1 MKAYEKMS
9 RAEIER
15 IVIQG
20 GDKKVKLNRAVA
32 DYLNKLPL
40 SRRAWNIISS
50 TDYNCFAEIF
60 GGLFFA
66 TEVEAMCA
74 AISMI

>member
-1 MKAYEKMS
+1 MKEYERMS
-9 RAEIER
+9 KAEIER
-15 IVIQG
+15 IVMQG

-50 TDYNCFAEIF
+50 TDYNCLAELF
-60 GGLFFA
+60 GGLFFT
-66 TEVEAMCA
+66 TEIEAMCA